1 MKYGFNISKKG
12 ADYNHLLPFGSESE
26 DDDFDEKENLVIN
39 QTSVPEVSI
48 HDTKQSSPT
57 LRNGNGYTFSTSRKS
72 SSRESCCSPTTVATV
87 FALMLL
93 SVGVGYIAGFF
104 TPLSSSPWQHH
115 HGQSPESEHIVHKR
129 TADWRTKLS
138 DYGTESC
145 IRLMDA
151 DGDGILDV
159 IVGIA
164 VGKDVSMMIVESSM
178 ATFCQNIGMK
188 EPCAGG
194 VVAFRGYDGKLLWK
208 VDAYSEVFGL
218 NCHSV
223 DANQDG
229 NPDCIATGRLG
240 TMMAIDVTKGA
251 VIWRE
256 SSTYIKREWN
266 IYSIA
271 VIPDMDDDKVNDIV
285 IAHGGDPTVAAE
297 IHVRKAGWLM
307 MISGRT
313 GMPIGT
319 HLEIPEQKEVYISP
333 VLHERRD
340 GSQYILYG
348 SGGETVGGLFL
359 AISLPDMYRHV
370 MGLPKG
376 TLVRNTR
383 GAYDQWGFRTPS
395 DIGEI
400 ELFRSDEKGVMVP
413 PVLVDV
419 NKDGVND
426 ILMTGFDG
434 TMALYN
440 GEDLQVMW
448 KIKFEERESYS
459 SPAPGYFNDDD
470 VIDFMVHWSK
480 GAWPFYNTTDD
491 VIIDGKDG
499 TVLWNMTSGRYDVS
513 SDITVRTTSRNRDV
527 FLYKVQGRNGV
538 DPQHTGAVHGATGVQ
553 RVINRRSLSDGS
565 SVFEETVVD
574 ESNADLEGVLLDSSH
589 FRSKRRVIDKDYVEC
604 ESDQTVF
611 LAELFALDRTT
622 MKAPI
627 KLWERGSEKFFYK
640 MSGSDQ
646 ELVQKVKKIYGKN
659 HTMTENEV
667 PWSRGKREADK
678 PFCILKQPDERTT
691 GAIGDVDGDGKL
703 DLIVNVVSV
712 GILRDQ
718 YAHFIKMK
726 FDTDIYKV
734 NLEEALGRELY
745 TPINATIHQRMRN
758 VLNENKITS
767 LKFLPADKQTW
778 AGYMGST
785 GDSAFHEL

>member
-1 MKYGFNISKKG
+1 MPSKKG
-12 ADYNHLLPFGSESE
+12 ADYKHLLPFGSDSE

-48 HDTKQSSPT
+48 NDTKRSSPI
-57 LRNGNGYTFSTSRKS
+57 LRNGNGYTFSTPYKS
-72 SSRESCCSPTTVATV
+72 SSRDSCCSPTTVAAV

-104 TPLSSSPWQHH
+104 TPMSSLPWQHH
-115 HGQSPESEHIVHKR
+115 NEHSPDLEQSVHKR

-145 IRLMDA
+145 IRLVDA
-151 DGDGILDV
+151 DGDGILDI

-164 VGKDVSMMIVESSM
+164 IGKDVSQMIVESSM
-178 ATFCQNIGMK
+178 AEFCKNLGMK

-194 VVAFRGYDGKLLWK
+194 VVALRGYDGKLLWK
-208 VDAYSEVFGL
+208 ADAYSEVFGL

-223 DANQDG
+223 DVNQDG
-229 NPDCIATGRLG
+229 TPDCIATGRLG
-240 TMMAIDVTKGA
+240 TLTAIDTTTGTVL
-251 VIWRE
+251 WRD
-256 SSTYIKREWN
+256 SSSYVNRGWN
-266 IYSIA
+266 IYSVAI
-271 VIPDMDDDKVNDIV
+271 IPDMDGDKVKDIV
-285 IAHGGDPTVAAE
+285 ISHGGDPTVLAE
-297 IHVRKAGWLM
+297 NHVRKTGWLM

-313 GMPIGT
+313 GLPIGT
-319 HLEIPEQKEVYISP
+319 HLDLPEHKEVYISP

-359 AISLPDMYRHV
+359 AISLPDFYRNV

-383 GAYDQWGFRTPS
+383 GAYDQWGFKTPS
-395 DIGEI
+395 EKGEI
-400 ELFRSDEKGVMVP
+400 ELFRSDQKGVMVP

-434 TMALYN
+434 TMVLYD
-440 GEDLQVMW
+440 GENLEVMW
-448 KIKFEERESYS
+448 KIKFEDRESYS

-470 VIDFMVHWSK
+470 VIDFMMHWSK
-480 GAWPFYNTTDD
+480 GAWPFYNATDD
-491 VIIDGKDG
+491 VVIDGKDG

-513 SDITVRTTSRNRDV
+513 SDLTVRTSAHNRDI
-527 FLYKVQGRNGV
+527 FLYKAQGRNGE
-538 DPQHTGAVHGATGVQ
+538 DPQHTGAIHGATGVQ
-553 RVINRRSLSDGS
+553 RVINRRSLDDGT
-565 SVFEETVVD
+565 SVLEETVVD

-589 FRSKRRVIDKDYVEC
+589 FRAKRRGIDKNYVEC

-627 KLWERGSEKFFYK
+627 KLWERGSEKFYYK
-640 MSGSDQ
+640 LSGNDKKLIQ
-646 ELVQKVKKIYGKN
+646 ESIKVHGVN
-659 HTMTENEV
+659 RTLTENEV
-667 PWSRGKREADK
+667 PWSRGKRESQK
-678 PFCILKQPDERTT
+678 PFCIVEQPDERTT

-703 DLIVNVVSV
+703 DLIVNLVSV

-718 YAHFIKMK
+718 YANYVKMK

-734 NLEEALGRELY
+734 NLEEALARQLY
-745 TPINATIHQRMRN
+745 TPINVTIHQRMRN
-758 VLNENKITS
+758 VMNENKITS

-778 AGYMGST
+778 GGYMGTT
-785 GDSAFHEL
+785 GDSAFHEV